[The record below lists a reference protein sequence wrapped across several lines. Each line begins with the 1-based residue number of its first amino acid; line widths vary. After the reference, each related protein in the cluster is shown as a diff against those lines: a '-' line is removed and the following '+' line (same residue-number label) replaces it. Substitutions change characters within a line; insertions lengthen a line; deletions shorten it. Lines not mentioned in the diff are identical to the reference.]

1 MRKSGIIVSL
11 TAIVLCVILITG
23 STFSLFTGG
32 TNADISISAGQIKV
46 DANIENLKL
55 SSLGVEQT
63 GDKFANGGTA
73 KLNSNKLDLSNVT
86 PGDRAEFDIIVK
98 NTSSVSIS
106 YAITWA
112 IAGELATYLNV
123 TVDGAPFANGTS
135 DWNEWLLE
143 DVAEPVTHRI
153 AVELPKNI
161 GNEAMSLTAT
171 IDFDLAAVQY
181 NAIDETVQSG
191 DQLELAITY
200 GDRAILASDVT
211 LKEDL
216 VIPAGKTFTIYLGSY
231 SINTNGFE
239 IINNGTLIIED
250 NAPQATVYSMRRAAS
265 AAGSILGTIVNNG
278 TLTVTENTTIE
289 TIENVGT
296 ATIEGA
302 TVATVN
308 NAGTATIAGATITA
322 IDNTAEAAKLVIT
335 GEAVVESIT
344 ADKQADITISDG
356 SFGFDVPNEW
366 MEEGLG
372 ATEDENGNFVIA
384 PATVMIGEKGFVTF
398 ADAAA
403 KAAAGDTITLLEDQ
417 TMSANV
423 TVPSGVTIDADGKSI
438 TGATIYADG
447 DLTFVDHVK
456 VTNFNAGYNK
466 GTINIT
472 KGACL
477 ELVGTGRM
485 VIGHGATF
493 NIEGEIADAKTA
505 DKATVTPSLIM
516 PGASFTGAGVTFN
529 VKNAYV
535 KVPSSYASTS
545 SSASG
550 TFNFSI
556 ENSIWESAG
565 KLAFEAS
572 SPVDAVNFE
581 LKNSVLTTGSH
592 LVFGASNGEIV
603 IDNSTVNEGV
613 YRQLENR
620 GTMTIKNGSV
630 VYASVQV
637 SSNAWNC
644 GKTVVDNSTYITTGE
659 FSGSTSGIIGTL
671 EIRNG
676 ATAVVPAFSNAN
688 VIVDTE
694 SSLTFK
700 NIKAGATLTLDAAN
714 WNGKKAL
721 VFPGLTAIPNCE
733 IVNSKLEPIF
743 KVVDGG
749 VAFMNTPKGSVTP
762 AFTSGNSFWGEGGG
776 NATESLVISIY
787 EGEKVIATA
796 SLNNID
802 GILNGNVY
810 VTWNIPFAGSND
822 EYWNVTWAENYPN
835 IEMNPTKVTIAI
847 DGTVVAENNHQWNGP
862 DDLNKI
868 VALAEKNGK
877 FLGAY
882 TKLADAMGKFNGR
895 TVNVLC
901 DINESITGFYGVE
914 LMTTAEGGVTITS
927 PFSEDWIDFDDVTVR
942 SGVTLDIDN
951 AYSGDSENVIEG
963 TVLIR
968 DMLYHAYNAKT
979 TIQNGGSLRVTGSTV
994 LRYNSKA
1001 DAGIYVY
1008 GDGDNSTVEY
1018 FCGYYIGAY
1027 SGTLYAENANIEAG
1041 YFLLKNS
1048 YDNAS
1053 YADIALT
1060 LDNSTLAVVGAK
1072 DGQDSF
1078 IIDDKA
1084 SITMKNGSAI
1094 KDVRDFNVLA
1104 GTVLTL
1110 NVDETSYFELTNVNF
1125 ANGLPFTYEKDE
1137 NGKVTITNTGLFK
1150 DDATNTYYVYT
1161 AEGFMKIHDLFA
1173 NYKAGRNAN
1182 ICIMVDLDMAG
1193 YVWTTVDSH
1202 VDFNSCI
1209 SSINGNG
1216 HTIKNLTINGQ
1227 AMFRRFAGSG
1237 NVVIKDLTFDF
1248 ATVNSNGNIN
1258 TSILCGQTYQ
1268 NVLLDN
1274 VDVKNSTI
1282 NGGYKVAPL
1291 IATVYNESTSTIT
1304 ATLKNCDVS
1313 NTTVIATSYDFCTT
1327 GMVAFVYA
1335 DDNDKI
1341 EFENCT
1347 VTNVAIYAPNVYS
1360 AHAWVYTTGSST
1372 LYNEVE
1378 GVTVSGCTFE
1388 NI

>member
-1 MRKSGIIVSL
+1 MAHSMRKSGIIVSL

-46 DANIENLKL
+46 EANIEDLKL

-73 KLNSNKLDLSNVT
+73 KLEGNQLDLSNVT
-86 PGDRAEFDIIVK
+86 PGDRAEFDITVK

-112 IAGELATYLNV
+112 IAGDLAKYLTV
-123 TVDGAPFANGTS
+123 TVDDDPFENGTT
-135 DWNEWLLE
+135 DWNDWLLE
-143 DVAEPVTHRI
+143 NKDSKVTHTVAI
-153 AVELPKNI
+153 ELPKNI
-161 GNEAMSLTAT
+161 DNKAMDLSAT

-181 NAIDETVQSG
+181 NAVDETVQSG
-191 DQLELAITY
+191 DQLDLAVDY
-200 GDRAILASDVT
+200 CERAILASDIT
-211 LKEDL
+211 LNEDIE
-216 VIPAGKTFTIYLGSY
+216 IPADKTFTIYLGNY
-231 SINTNGFE
+231 TINTNGHD
-239 IINNGTLIIED
+239 IINKGTLIIED
-250 NAPQATVYSMRRAAS
+250 VAPQATVYSMRRSAS
-265 AAGSILGTIVNNG
+265 VAGSILGTIVNYG
-278 TLTVTENTTIE
+278 TLTVTENTTVE
-289 TIENVGT
+289 TIENAGD
-296 ATIEGA
+296 A
-302 TVATVN
+302 TVK
-308 NAGTATIAGATITA
+308 GATITA

-335 GEAVVESIT
+335 GEAVVESIA
-344 ADKQADITISDG
+344 ADEEADITISDG

-366 MEEGLG
+366 LADGLG

-423 TVPSGVTIDADGKSI
+423 TIPSGVTLNGNGKSI
-438 TGATIYADG
+438 TGAIVYAAG
-447 DLTFVDHVK
+447 DLTFAGHVK

-466 GTINIT
+466 GTITIP

-477 ELVGTGRM
+477 ELVGTDRM

-535 KVPSSYASTS
+535 KVPSSYASSS
-545 SSASG
+545 SSASS
-550 TFNFSI
+550 TFDFNI

-565 KLAFEAS
+565 KLAFEAQS
-572 SPVDAVNFE
+572 TSATVNFN
-581 LKNSVLTTGSH
+581 LKDSVLTTGSH
-592 LVFGASNGEIV
+592 LVFGVAKGEIV
-603 IDNSTVNEGV
+603 IDNSIVNEGV

-620 GTMTIKNGSV
+620 SSMTIKNGSV
-630 VYASVQV
+630 VYASVAT

-644 GKTVVDNSTYITTGE
+644 GKTVVDNSTYMTTGE

-671 EIRNG
+671 EVRNG

-868 VALAEKNGK
+868 VALAEKDGK

-901 DINESITGFYGVE
+901 NINESITGFYGVE

-927 PFSEDWIDFDDVTVR
+927 PFSADWIDFDDVTVR

-951 AYSGDSENVIEG
+951 AYSGDSENLIEG

-968 DMLYHAYNAKT
+968 DMLYHAFNAKT
-979 TIQNGGSLRVTGSTV
+979 TIKNGGSLRVANSTM

-1060 LDNSTLAVVGAK
+1060 LDNSTLTVVGAK

-1094 KDVRDFNVLA
+1094 KDVRDFIVLA
-1104 GTVLTL
+1104 GTLLTL

-1137 NGKVTITNTGLFK
+1137 NGKVTITNTGLFW

-1161 AEGFMKIHDLFA
+1161 AEGFMKIHDLLA

-1182 ICIMVDLDMAG
+1182 ICIMADLDMAG
-1193 YVWTTVDSH
+1193 YAWTTVDSH
-1202 VDFNSCI
+1202 VDSNSYI

-1237 NVVIKDLTFDF
+1237 NVVIKDLTFVG

-1282 NGGYKVAPL
+1282 KGGYKVAPL

-1313 NTTVIATSYDFCTT
+1313 DTTVIATSYDFCTT

-1335 DDNDKI
+1335 GDNDKI

-1360 AHAWVYTTGSST
+1360 AHAWVYTTGSET